1 MRKPALA
8 YRRNSV
14 RGATPLGLIVLLY
27 DGVIAALQRA
37 MVAIEAVDTTEKC
50 QHLARAQAIIL
61 QLEGTLNFAAGGEV
75 AQTLKALY
83 VHARGQILKANI
95 ENSPQI
101 LRILTAK
108 ISKVREA
115 WNAADHRPPDGALAD
130 SGPSRASQSEAQAQD
145 PEFPPGQTEQAPPYG
160 SPIEVEQ
167 PTRTFSA

>member
-37 MVAIEAVDTTEKC
+37 IVAIEAMDIAEKC
-50 QHLARAQAIIL
+50 QNLARAQAIIL

-83 VHARGQILKANI
+83 VHARGQILKANLD
-95 ENSPQI
+95 NSPQT
-101 LRILTAK
+101 LRALIGK

-115 WNAADHRPPDGALAD
+115 WNAADLRPHDGPPAEPGL
-130 SGPSRASQSEAQAQD
+130 SPENPSEAQAQD
-145 PEFPPGQTEQAPPYG
+145 PEAAPGQPGQAPPYG
-160 SPIEVEQ
+160 ALIEVEQ
-167 PTRTFSA
+167 STRTFSA